1 VTTVWLLAISLLVV
15 ARGRAEAEEEKGLLI
30 DAISVEPG
38 ATCLD
43 GLALVEHVRR
53 WLGRDEID
61 KRIRVTVRGSDHSS
75 TEATFLVDKGDG
87 DPTYRLFTKGPK
99 YCYDFHS
106 AIGLSIAM
114 AIDATYIERE
124 VDYHMGESDTGGV
137 RRKAFS
143 LLLLRTMGVLT
154 DASWGGFL
162 ALEMG
167 WFKWLDLRI
176 GAMFTYLGDQKIPQE
191 PDAQFDTLLSA
202 GRLDLCGAQ
211 TVAGAVRFRT
221 CLGGLFGAFRT
232 KGYNYDDI
240 QGSRPETKPWGAV
253 AMSAEFSINLLENF
267 SIDAEADLVVPWW
280 RRTIELEIKQGNEI
294 TRPLSETIK
303 GVGGFLGIGPV
314 IRF

>member
-1 VTTVWLLAISLLVV
+1 MILAISLLAI
-15 ARGRAEAEEEKGLLI
+15 ARGRAEADEEKGPLI
-30 DAISVEPG
+30 DAIAVEPG

-53 WLGRDEID
+53 WLGRDEVD

-75 TEATFLVDKGDG
+75 TEATFLVDNGDG

-106 AIGLSIAM
+106 AMGLSIAM

-124 VDYHMGESDTGGV
+124 VNYHMGEPDTDGI
-137 RRKAFS
+137 RRRAFS
-143 LLLLRTMGVLT
+143 LLLLRAMGVLT
-154 DASWGGFL
+154 GPSWGGFL

-167 WFKWLDLRI
+167 WFEWLDLKV
-176 GAMFTYLGDQKIPQE
+176 GAIFTYLGDQQLSDE
-191 PDAQFDTLLSA
+191 SEAQFDTLLSA

-221 CLGGLFGAFRT
+221 CLGGLLGAFRT
-232 KGYNYDDI
+232 RGYNDVP
-240 QGSRPETKPWGAV
+240 GNKTETKPWGAV
-253 AMSAEFSINLLENF
+253 AVSAEFSIKLLENF

-280 RRTIELEIKQGNEI
+280 KRTIELQIKQGDEI
-294 TRPLSETIK
+294 TRLTSKRLK
-303 GVGGFLGIGPV
+303 GVGGFVGVGPV